1 MREKMQRKS
10 KKGLT
15 IRKKESIIH
24 EVKQRRSS
32 ASHLIAWANR
42 VNTVSKAGVYSVFLC
57 AADFFRRFFFLR
69 ESACGDSIFGRCL
82 TITELMIN
90 EQIRDKEIRLVDENG
105 EQLGIVSSKEAQKIA
120 DEKKLDL
127 VKIAPTAK
135 PPVCRI
141 MDYGKYKFDQAKK
154 EKEARKKQKT
164 VDVKE
169 LRLSPSIDT
178 HDIQVKIK
186 KANEFLKDGDKV
198 KVSIRF
204 RGREIGHSKAGMT
217 IMENFAKATEEFGVI
232 DKQPKMEG
240 KSLVMFLAPKG

>member
-1 MREKMQRKS
+1 M
-10 KKGLT
+10 
-15 IRKKESIIH
+15 
-24 EVKQRRSS
+24 
-32 ASHLIAWANR
+32 AWANR
-42 VNTVSKAGVYSVFLC
+42 VNTVSKQRVAL
-57 AADFFRRFFFLR
+57 FFCVRRILPALFFFGKV
-69 ESACGDSIFGRCL
+69 ACGHSLFGRCF

-90 EQIRDKEIRLVDENG
+90 EQIRDKEIRLIDENG
-105 EQLGIVSSKEAQKIA
+105 EQLGIVSSREAQKIA
-120 DEKKLDL
+120 DERKLDL

-178 HDIQVKIK
+178 HDVQVKVK

-198 KVSIRF
+198 KISIRF
-204 RGREIGHSKAGMT
+204 RGREIGHSKVGMQ
-217 IMENFAKATEEFGVI
+217 IMEDFAKATEEFGTV

-240 KSLVMFLAPKG
+240 KSLVMFLAPKN

>member
-1 MREKMQRKS
+1 
-10 KKGLT
+10 
-15 IRKKESIIH
+15 
-24 EVKQRRSS
+24 
-32 ASHLIAWANR
+32 
-42 VNTVSKAGVYSVFLC
+42 
-57 AADFFRRFFFLR
+57 
-69 ESACGDSIFGRCL
+69 
-82 TITELMIN
+82 MIN
-90 EQIRDKEIRLVDENG
+90 EQIRDREVRLIDENG
-105 EQLGIVSSKEAQKIA
+105 EQLGIVGGREAQSLA

-178 HDIQVKIK
+178 HDVQVKVK
-186 KANEFLKDGDKV
+186 KAIQFLKDGDKV

-204 RGREIGHSKAGMT
+204 RGREIGHSRAGLV
-217 IMENFAKATEEFGVI
+217 ILENFAEQVAEVGVV
-232 DKQPKMEG
+232 DKYPKMEAR
-240 KSLVMFLAPKG
+240 SLVMFLAPKN

>member
-1 MREKMQRKS
+1 MSKSGTKKLDLSMKTANSWALFLRGTRRKS
-10 KKGLT
+10 RT
-15 IRKKESIIH
+15 
-24 EVKQRRSS
+24 
-32 ASHLIAWANR
+32 
-42 VNTVSKAGVYSVFLC
+42 
-57 AADFFRRFFFLR
+57 
-69 ESACGDSIFGRCL
+69 
-82 TITELMIN
+82 
-90 EQIRDKEIRLVDENG
+90 
-105 EQLGIVSSKEAQKIA
+105 
-120 DEKKLDL
+120 KLDL

-178 HDIQVKIK
+178 HDVQVKVK

-204 RGREIGHSKAGMT
+204 RGREIGHSKAGMA
-217 IMENFAKATEEFGVI
+217 ILEDFAKQTEEFGVI

-240 KSLVMFLAPKG
+240 RSLVMFLAPKN

>member
-1 MREKMQRKS
+1 M
-10 KKGLT
+10 
-15 IRKKESIIH
+15 
-24 EVKQRRSS
+24 
-32 ASHLIAWANR
+32 
-42 VNTVSKAGVYSVFLC
+42 
-57 AADFFRRFFFLR
+57 
-69 ESACGDSIFGRCL
+69 

-90 EQIRDKEIRLVDENG
+90 EQIRDKEIRLIDENG
-105 EQLGIVSSKEAQKIA
+105 EQLGIVSSREAQKIA
-120 DEKKLDL
+120 DERKLDL

-178 HDIQVKIK
+178 HDVHVKVK

-198 KVSIRF
+198 KISIRF
-204 RGREIGHSKAGMT
+204 RGREIGHSKVGMQ
-217 IMENFAKATEEFGVI
+217 IMEDFAKATEEFGTV

-240 KSLVMFLAPKG
+240 KSLVMFLAPKN

>member
-1 MREKMQRKS
+1 
-10 KKGLT
+10 
-15 IRKKESIIH
+15 
-24 EVKQRRSS
+24 
-32 ASHLIAWANR
+32 
-42 VNTVSKAGVYSVFLC
+42 
-57 AADFFRRFFFLR
+57 
-69 ESACGDSIFGRCL
+69 
-82 TITELMIN
+82 MIN
-90 EQIRDKEIRLVDENG
+90 EQIRDKEIRLIDENG
-105 EQLGIVSSKEAQKIA
+105 EQLCIVSSREAQKIA
-120 DEKKLDL
+120 DERKLDL

-178 HDIQVKIK
+178 HDVQVKVK

-198 KVSIRF
+198 KISIRF
-204 RGREIGHSKAGMT
+204 RGREIGHSKVGMQ
-217 IMENFAKATEEFGVI
+217 IMEDFAKATEEFGTV

-240 KSLVMFLAPKG
+240 KSLVMFLAPKN